1 MRIPESLAD
10 IIRRLMTRPLTRRER
25 RAARVNPWASGGR
38 ITEPCVPVA
47 KIGTPGNREC
57 RESRANVARQGG
69 SVKTSL
75 PFHGREAA
83 TRRA

>member
-1 MRIPESLAD
+1 MRIPDSLAV
-10 IIRRLMTRPLTRRER
+10 IIRRLTTRPLTRRER
-25 RAARVNPWASGGR
+25 RAARVNPWASGSR

-47 KIGTPGNREC
+47 KIGTPSNREC
-57 RESRANVARQGG
+57 RESRANVARRAG
-69 SVKTSL
+69 SVETSA